1 MVSAGSAWRFGSSP
15 LARGK
20 HGGHE
25 VRRQRRRLIPARA
38 GKTPSP
44 PSRRARSKA
53 HPRSRGENAH
63 LTRLNEAGTGSS
75 PLARGKLACR
85 SPSHLLPRLIPA
97 RAGKT
102 RNNQSANSRG
112 WAHPRSRGENAA
124 LTAGTGMKVGSSPLA
139 RGKPHG
145 HPVRARRPGLI
156 PARAGKTTPPAL
168 SPRLSTAHPR
178 SRGKT
183 PPKAPTESLTPA
195 HPRSRGE
202 NRMPVTGYS
211 SSMGSSPLARGKR
224 RRRGRARGA
233 RWLIPARAGK
243 TKWTRRNLV
252 DNGAHPRSR
261 GENVAF
267 EHRAQILGGSSPLA
281 RGKQT
286 VNRRHCA
293 PLGLIPAR
301 AGKTLAERGGSVAST
316 AHPRSRGE
324 NTEVRS

>member
-178 SRGKT
+178 SRG
-183 PPKAPTESLTPA
+183 ENPA
-195 HPRSRGE
+195 EGTDRE
-202 NRMPVTGYS
+202 LDA
-211 SSMGSSPLARGKR
+211 GSSPLARGKR
-224 RRRGRARGA
+224 TQVGDVVRAA
-233 RWLIPARAGK
+233 RLIPARAGK
-243 TKWTRRNLV
+243 TP
-252 DNGAHPRSR
+252 HPARCPR
-261 GENVAF
+261 FDA
-267 EHRAQILGGSSPLA
+267 GSSPLA
-281 RGKQT
+281 RGKQALSEDGGFT
-286 VNRRHCA
+286 C
-293 PLGLIPAR
+293 GLIPAR
-301 AGKTLAERGGSVAST
+301 AGKTVSA
-316 AHPRSRGE
+316 RSL
-324 NTEVRS
+324 